1 MTATEILE
9 LVRAGFTKQEIS
21 TMYGVQM
28 SAAQTPAAQIPAAQ
42 TPAAQ
47 VPAAQIPAAQIPAAQ
62 TPAAQVVPAMSY
74 GQPQIYT
81 PVLPDQRDTTI
92 NALKNEND
100 ALNRALEVLQR
111 GMINNPVNGGQ
122 ITVDN
127 VLESMIN
134 PPITK

>member
-1 MTATEILE
+1 MTVTDILE
-9 LVRAGFTKQEIS
+9 LVKAGYTKQEIS

-28 SAAQTPAAQIPAAQ
+28 SAAQTPAAQIL
-42 TPAAQ
+42 
-47 VPAAQIPAAQIPAAQ
+47 
-62 TPAAQVVPAMSY
+62 PAMSY

-81 PVLPDQRDTTI
+81 PVLPDQRDATI
-92 NALKNEND
+92 DALKNEND

-122 ITVDN
+122 VTVDN

>member
-1 MTATEILE
+1 MTVTDILE
-9 LVRAGFTKQEIS
+9 LVKAGYTKQEIS
-21 TMYGVQM
+21 SMYGVQTP
-28 SAAQTPAAQIPAAQ
+28 AAQTPAAQTPAAQ

-47 VPAAQIPAAQIPAAQ
+47 VPAAQ
-62 TPAAQVVPAMSY
+62 TPAAQVVPTMSY
-74 GQPQIYT
+74 SQPQFYT

-100 ALNRALEVLQR
+100 ALNKALEVLQR

-122 ITVDN
+122 VTVDN

-134 PPITK
+134 PPSTK

>member
-21 TMYGVQM
+21 TMYGVQ
-28 SAAQTPAAQIPAAQ
+28 TPAAQ

-47 VPAAQIPAAQIPAAQ
+47 TPAAQ

-74 GQPQIYT
+74 AQPQIYT

-122 ITVDN
+122 VTVDN

>member
-1 MTATEILE
+1 MTATDILE

-21 TMYGVQM
+21 TMCGVQM
-28 SAAQTPAAQIPAAQ
+28 SAAQTPAAQ

-47 VPAAQIPAAQIPAAQ
+47 IL
-62 TPAAQVVPAMSY
+62 PAMSY
-74 GQPQIYT
+74 DQPQIYT
-81 PVLPDQRDTTI
+81 PVLPGQRDVTI
-92 NALKNEND
+92 DALKNENE
-100 ALNRALEVLQR
+100 ALNRALDVLQR

-122 ITVDN
+122 VTVEN